1 MSERSTTFFVCG
13 CPKSGTTWVQLLLD
27 RHPEVSCAGES
38 HLVVLLKK
46 FSGLIGDHNFH
57 QRRRNTAIF
66 GDIVGYAPFPEIEPA
81 DERWLFESLVERM
94 LEKAV
99 HKPGVRAVGD
109 KTPNLAEHLNWFPD
123 MVPHAKFIHVIR
135 DARDVAVSGWHH
147 LHRTAPA
154 AELRQLSAFRDY
166 ALLSAQLWQVVVLR
180 ARAEAA
186 RLGDRYLEVRYEDLH
201 RDPDAAIERL
211 LRFLGVA
218 AEPALRRA
226 CIDQASFSAL
236 TGGRAAGQEDPA
248 AFLRKGLPGDWRN
261 WFDPA
266 LNTAVLAEIGPL
278 LAALGYDE
286 ALVPAAG

>member
-1 MSERSTTFFVCG
+1 MTQRSTTFFVCG

-27 RHPEVSCAGES
+27 RHPEISCAGES

-46 FSGLIGDHNFH
+46 FGALIEDHNFH
-57 QRRRNTAIF
+57 QRRRNTEIF
-66 GDIVGYAPFPEIEPA
+66 GDIVGYAPFPEIDQA
-81 DERWLFESLVERM
+81 DESWLYEGLVERM

-99 HKPGVRAVGD
+99 NKKGVRAIGD
-109 KTPNLAEHLNWFPD
+109 KTPNVAEHLSWFPD
-123 MVPHAKFIHVIR
+123 AVPHARFIHVIR

-154 AELRQLSAFRDY
+154 ADLRQLAAFREY

-201 RDPDAAIERL
+201 ADPDAALDRL
-211 LRFLGVA
+211 LGFLGVA
-218 AEPALRRA
+218 SEPALRRA

-236 TGGRAAGQEDPA
+236 SGGRAAGQEDRS
-248 AFLRKGLPGDWRN
+248 AFLRKGLPGDWHN

-266 LNTAVLAEIGPL
+266 LNAAVLAQVGPL
-278 LAALGYDE
+278 LAALGYAPE
-286 ALVPAAG
+286 APPAG